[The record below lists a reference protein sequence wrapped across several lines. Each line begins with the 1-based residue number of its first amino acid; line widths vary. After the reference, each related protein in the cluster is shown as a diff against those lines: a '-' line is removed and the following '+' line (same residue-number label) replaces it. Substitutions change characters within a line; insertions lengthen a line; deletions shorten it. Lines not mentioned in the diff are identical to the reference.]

1 MGVIGVQ
8 GVAEE
13 QAYWLAWSQVSG
25 VGPSRIMRMFQ
36 HFGSLKTAWEASFT
50 ELCEVDGLGELT
62 SAAFQTSRAAIDP
75 IALFA
80 QHAQKNGQ
88 FWTPADA
95 NYPRLLLEIPDPP
108 PLLYYRGEVDWQEN
122 QGLRPAIALVGTRS
136 PTNYGKR
143 WTERLTEV
151 LVKAG
156 FTIVSG
162 LAQGIDTVAHQTCLE
177 FGGRTIGVM
186 GTGVNR
192 IYPLS
197 NRDLARRILTS
208 GLVLSEYPADT
219 PPDRNHFPNRNRII
233 AGLCRATLVLE
244 AGEKSGALITA
255 RMANDYGRDV
265 YALPGSLDYPE
276 SAGCLNLINRGAQII
291 LGENHLLDLLGQL
304 PQMDEPVAQLSLLPP
319 EPPPELPPEL
329 QQVFQVVPREASSLD
344 WLVETTGMATANVL
358 SALVQL
364 EIMGLVTQMPGMR
377 YQRAC

>member
-1 MGVIGVQ
+1 M
-8 GVAEE
+8 
-13 QAYWLAWSQVSG
+13 AWSQVAG
-25 VGPSRIMRMFQ
+25 AGPNRIIRLYQ
-36 HFGSLKTAWEASFT
+36 HFGSLKLAWEASFSG
-50 ELCEVDGLGELT
+50 LCEVDGLGELT
-62 SAAFQTSRAAIDP
+62 SAAFQTARSQIDP
-75 IALFA
+75 IALFE
-80 QHAQKNGQ
+80 QHTQKNPH

-95 NYPRLLLEIPDPP
+95 DYPRLLLEIPDPP
-108 PLLYYRGEVDWQEN
+108 PILYYRGEVDRQEN
-122 QGLRPAIALVGTRS
+122 QGLRSAIALVGTRS
-136 PTNYGKR
+136 PTSYGKR

-162 LAQGIDTVAHQTCLE
+162 LAQGIDTIAHQTCLE

-192 IYPLS
+192 IYPSS
-197 NRDLARRILTS
+197 NRDLARRILAS

-219 PPDRNHFPNRNRII
+219 PPNRTHFPSRNRII

-255 RMANDYGRDV
+255 RVANDYGRDV

-291 LGENHLLDLLGQL
+291 LSENHLLDLLGQL
-304 PQMDEPVAQLSLLPP
+304 PQMDEPAAQLSLLPP
-319 EPPPELPPEL
+319 ELPPDL
-329 QQVFQVVPREASSLD
+329 QHVFQAVPREASSLD
-344 WLVETTGMATANVL
+344 WLVETTGMATSNVL

-364 EIMGLVTQMPGMR
+364 EIMGLVTQIPGMR

>member
-8 GVAEE
+8 GVVEE

-62 SAAFQTSRAAIDP
+62 SAAFQTNRAAIDP
-75 IALFA
+75 IALFEE
-80 QHAQKNGQ
+80 HTQKNPQ

-95 NYPRLLLEIPDPP
+95 EYPRLLLEIPDPP

-136 PTNYGKR
+136 PTSYGKR

-304 PQMDEPVAQLSLLPP
+304 PQMDEPIAQLSLLPP
-319 EPPPELPPEL
+319 EPPPELPLEL
-329 QQVFQVVPREASSLD
+329 QQVFQAVPREASSLD

>member
-1 MGVIGVQ
+1 MGVTGVQ
-8 GVAEE
+8 DVVKEK
-13 QAYWLAWSQVSG
+13 AYWLAWSQVPQ
-25 VGPSRIMRMFQ
+25 VGPSRLMRLYQ
-36 HFGSLKTAWEASFT
+36 HFGSLKNAWEASFN
-50 ELCEVDGLGELT
+50 ELCQVDGLGELT
-62 SAAFQTSRAAIDP
+62 SAAFQANRPQIDP
-75 IALFA
+75 ISLLE
-80 QHAQKNGQ
+80 QHIQKNPQ

-95 NYPRLLLEIPDPP
+95 EYPRLLLEIPDPP
-108 PLLYYRGEVDWQEN
+108 PLLYYRGEMDGNEN

-136 PTNYGKR
+136 PTSYGKR

-162 LAQGIDTVAHQTCLE
+162 LAQGIDTVAHETCLE
-177 FGGRTIGVM
+177 YGGRTIGVM

-192 IYPLS
+192 IYPPS
-197 NRDLARRILTS
+197 NRNLARRILTA

-219 PPDRNHFPNRNRII
+219 PPDRTHFPSRNRII

-276 SAGCLNLINRGAQII
+276 SAGCLNLINGGAQII

-304 PQMDEPVAQLSLLPP
+304 PQMDEPVAQLSLLPDA
-319 EPPPELPPEL
+319 PPELPPDL
-329 QQVFQVVPREASSLD
+329 QQVFQAVSREAASLD

-364 EIMGLVTQMPGMR
+364 EIMGLVSQRPGMR